1 MKGWKDEKERRSM
14 NRKANE
20 RIKKGWIQQMK
31 RKRKN
36 AFEVWNYKGWI

>member
-20 RIKKGWIQQMK
+20 RIKKRLNSANEKKKKKCVWSMK
-31 RKRKN
+31 L
-36 AFEVWNYKGWI
+36 